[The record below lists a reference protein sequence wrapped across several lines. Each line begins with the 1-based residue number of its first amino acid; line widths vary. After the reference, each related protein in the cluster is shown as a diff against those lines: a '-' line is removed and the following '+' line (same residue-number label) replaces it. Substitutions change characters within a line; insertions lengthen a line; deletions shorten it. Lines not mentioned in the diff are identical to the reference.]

1 MKKRLVAAL
10 LIALMIIT
18 ISAPATF
25 AASKNVKMKVFKY
38 VIKSGNTVYCSGGAG
53 GIYKVTLKNGK
64 VKKTKRLVKHYSW
77 LAGMKKKGKYIYYVE
92 GSAGTTRTL
101 ARVNIDTGKRK
112 ALIGSAGYDIEYVIK
127 NKKLYVR
134 VGSFYSEKAVNKVMK
149 LNGKAVKNTS
159 VRPMHKLADTN
170 TDGYSVETELKGKYY
185 YIYLK
190 TPKGKYKIDKIKQSK
205 ILG

>member
-18 ISAPATF
+18 ITAPATF
-25 AASKNVKMKVFKY
+25 AASKKAKMTVYKY
-38 VIKSGNTVYCSGGAG
+38 VIKSGNTVYCSAGFG

-64 VKKTKRLVKHYSW
+64 VKKTKRLVKHYCW
-77 LAGMKKKGKYIYYVE
+77 LGGMKKKGKYIYYVE
-92 GSAGTTRTL
+92 GSAGATRTL
-101 ARVNIDTGKRK
+101 ARVNINTGKREK
-112 ALIGSAGYDIEYVIK
+112 IISSVDYDIDFVIK
-127 NKKLYVR
+127 NKKLYAR

-149 LNGKAVKNTS
+149 LNGKAVEKTS
-159 VRPMHKLADTN
+159 VRPKNTIDDTD
-170 TDGYSVETELKGKYY
+170 TDGYSVESDPKGKYY

-190 TPKGKYKIDKIKQSK
+190 TPKGRFKIDKIKQSK